1 MQTATNCLYI
11 RYSKNG
17 GLSIETAIYRAFW
30 QEYKSE
36 AAKRNFDF
44 VLKRRIVFAQKP
56 V

>member
-36 AAKRNFDF
+36 AAKRKFDF